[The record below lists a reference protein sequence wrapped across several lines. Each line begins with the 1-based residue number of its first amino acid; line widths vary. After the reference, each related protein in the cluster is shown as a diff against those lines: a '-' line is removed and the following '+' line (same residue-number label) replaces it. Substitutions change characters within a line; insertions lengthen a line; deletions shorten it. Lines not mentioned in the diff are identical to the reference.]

1 MPSLI
6 QARMASSAEMPA
18 IFSDEA
24 LIAHALAFEAGL
36 AQAEAECGVIP
47 DSAAKAIG
55 EAARSLK
62 PNAKDLGEAAA
73 HAGTL
78 AIPLVRQLGAAV
90 ATIDGGAAGHVHFGA
105 TSQDL
110 ADTALVLQLRDACA
124 LLQRD
129 FARLA
134 TALATLTEKH
144 RGTVMLA
151 RTLMQPALPT
161 SFGVK
166 TASWLIGIE
175 DGLSRLSRES
185 EHALS
190 LQFGGAAGN
199 LSALGD
205 KGTEVAHRL
214 AALLRLSLAPMPWH
228 TRRDAMAGLGCAL
241 GILTGTLG
249 KIARDLSLLS
259 QAEIGEVAEPSG
271 QGRGGSSTMPHK
283 RNPIGSMVALAA
295 ATRAPGLTATL
306 LSAMVQE
313 QERALGG
320 WQAEAPTLAALFETT
335 HGAAVAL
342 ADAIGGL
349 TVDSTAM
356 RRNLERLNGLVLAER
371 LMLALAPK
379 RGRNEAH
386 HAVEALS
393 QRAVAENRHLRDLAL
408 DDDTVAAE
416 LSPERIRE
424 IFDPSTYLGSCE
436 AFIGNA
442 LAVHR
447 RRAGETKG

>member
-6 QARMASSAEMPA
+6 QARMSSSAEMPA

-24 LIAHALAFEAGL
+24 LITHALAFEASL
-36 AQAEAECGVIP
+36 AQAEAECGIIP
-47 DSAAKAIG
+47 DRAAKSIG
-55 EAARSLK
+55 QAAQTLR
-62 PNAKDLGEAAA
+62 PNPSELAEAAA

-78 AIPLVRQLGAAV
+78 AIPLVRQLGEAV
-90 ATIDGGAAGHVHFGA
+90 ARIDKDAAGHVHFGA

-110 ADTALVLQLRDACA
+110 ADTALVLQLRDGCA

-129 FARLA
+129 LARLA
-134 TALATLTEKH
+134 AALAALSERH
-144 RGTVMLA
+144 RATVMLA

-166 TASWLIGIE
+166 TASWLIGVE
-175 DGLSRLSRES
+175 DGLSRLLRES
-185 EHALS
+185 EDALC
-190 LQFGGAAGN
+190 LQFGGAAGT

-205 KGTEVAHRL
+205 KGVDVAQRL
-214 AALLRLSLAPMPWH
+214 AARLGLSLAPMPWH
-228 TRRDAMAGLGCAL
+228 TRRDAIAGLACAL
-241 GILTGTLG
+241 GILAGTLG

-295 ATRAPGLTATL
+295 ATRTPGLVATL

-320 WQAEAPTLAALFETT
+320 WQAEAPTLAALFEAT
-335 HGAAVAL
+335 HGATVAL
-342 ADAIGGL
+342 AEAMDSL
-349 TVDSTAM
+349 TVDEAAM
-356 RRNLERLNGLVLAER
+356 RHNLERLNGLVLAER

-386 HAVEALS
+386 HTVEALS
-393 QRAVAENRHLRDLAL
+393 RRALAEQRHLRDLAL
-408 DDDTVAAE
+408 SDESIAAK
-416 LSPERIRE
+416 LSPEVVRR
-424 IFDPSTYLGSCE
+424 IFDASTYLGASN
-436 AFIGNA
+436 AFIDNA
-442 LAVHR
+442 LAAHR
-447 RRAGETKG
+447 RRVG